1 MVRKSARFIT
11 RTAIAG
17 VVGVVIARI
26 VRARHLASSK
36 RPHFFQRLIPH

>member
-1 MVRKSARFIT
+1 MDRKSARLIT

-17 VVGVVIARI
+17 VVGYVVARI

-36 RPHFFQRLIPH
+36 RPHFFRRVVPH

>member
-1 MVRKSARFIT
+1 MAKKSARFIT

-17 VVGVVIARI
+17 VVGYVVARFF
-26 VRARHLASSK
+26 RARHLATSK

>member
-1 MVRKSARFIT
+1 MDRKSARLIT

-17 VVGVVIARI
+17 VVGYVVARI
-26 VRARHLASSK
+26 VRARRLATSK